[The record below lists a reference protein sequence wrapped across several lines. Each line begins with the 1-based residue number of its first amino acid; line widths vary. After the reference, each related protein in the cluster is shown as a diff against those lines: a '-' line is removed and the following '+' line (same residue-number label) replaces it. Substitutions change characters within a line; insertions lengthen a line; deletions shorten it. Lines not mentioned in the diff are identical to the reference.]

1 MGGLSIHSPGAF
13 SLLFNR
19 VGNAIVLSKK
29 KTFQSRIFHRI
40 MPSMTP
46 DQPFEYE
53 ERAFLAEDQF
63 LQVKH
68 ELAKAAQTSTL
79 DNKISYFFVLP
90 DVNISIAASPDK
102 TVVKY
107 KGGQL
112 GRGNGFEEHEFSIQ
126 PDALPEAIKLFS
138 SLLKLAPQVSEQFRI
153 NYDMGNNI
161 EVALKYTQMWG
172 FHLELEKL
180 YTATDGTKHEQAAQ
194 AKHELETVAEQ
205 LVIHFITDEAMERFK
220 AEGQQGMHRGQYSA
234 EEFRAKY
241 GSLFSKVAI
250 SPLKV

>member
-1 MGGLSIHSPGAF
+1 MAP
-13 SLLFNR
+13 N
-19 VGNAIVLSKK
+19 
-29 KTFQSRIFHRI
+29 KT
-40 MPSMTP
+40 
-46 DQPFEYE
+46 FEYE

-68 ELAKAAQTSTL
+68 ELDKAAQTSTL

-90 DVNISIAASPDK
+90 DVNVSIASSPYQ

-112 GRGNGFEEHEFSIQ
+112 GKGNGFEEHEFSIQ
-126 PDALPEAIKLFS
+126 PDALPEAIKLFT
-138 SLLKLAPQVSEQFRI
+138 SLLKLEPQVSEQFRM

-172 FHLELEKL
+172 FHLELEKV
-180 YTATDGTKHEQAAQ
+180 YTATDATKPGQAAQ
-194 AKHELETVAEQ
+194 AKQELDTVAEQ
-205 LVIHFITDEAMERFK
+205 LGIHFITDEAMERFK

-241 GSLFSKVAI
+241 GGLFSKVAD
-250 SPLKV
+250 SPLEV